1 MALENLIEKLI
12 EAVNRNTEAAV
23 TLATIRAEFIE
34 STAKAGAPA
43 GKAST
48 AKAEKAATAAAAAAE
63 PAAAAPA
70 ETPAAA
76 APAVSEAVYAELA
89 TSIGAYIGAATR
101 EEERAARK
109 DKVKALLN
117 HPAIKKEGLAAD
129 AAPDT
134 KNIKDDAIQT
144 FKDNMQMLIDKG
156 DLTQPATSSTALV

>member
-12 EAVNRNTEAAV
+12 ETIAKNTEV
-23 TLATIRAEFIE
+23 TTQLISLRADAIE
-34 STAKAGAPA
+34 STSKAAAPA
-43 GKAST
+43 AKAST

-156 DLTQPATSSTALV
+156 DLTQPAASSTALV